1 MGINNFTYDKAGLAL
16 TQEFEGCR
24 LTAYQ
29 DQVGVWTIGYG
40 HTGAGV
46 VSGLTIT
53 QDEADALLSSDIAAS
68 SSFVNQ
74 VVTVPLKQ
82 NQFNAL
88 VDFAFNLGRAALGGS
103 TLLRLLNAGNF
114 DGAAGQFELWNH
126 AGGKVVAG
134 LTRRRVAEK
143 ALFQNGATSP
153 AMTAVSGSGTVGTSA
168 TNG

>member
-1 MGINNFTYDKAGLAL
+1 MGVNNFTYSNDGLAL
-16 TQEFEGCR
+16 TKQFEGCE

-53 QDEADALLSSDIAAS
+53 QDQAEALLISDIAGAA
-68 SSFVNQ
+68 SFVNR

-82 NQFNAL
+82 NQFDAL
-88 VDFAFNLGRAALGGS
+88 VDFAFNLGRANLGSS
-103 TLLRLLNAGNF
+103 TLLRELNASNF
-114 DGAAGQFELWNH
+114 DGAAAQFLVWNH

-134 LTRRRVAEK
+134 LTRRRQAEVAI
-143 ALFQNGATSP
+143 FQGQSAGGNSSNG
-153 AMTAVSGSGTVGTSA
+153 
-168 TNG
+168 

>member
-1 MGINNFTYDKAGLAL
+1 MGVNNFTYSKDGLAL

-24 LTAYQ
+24 LKAYQ

-40 HTGAGV
+40 HTGPGV
-46 VSGLTIT
+46 VDGLTIT
-53 QDEADALLSSDIAAS
+53 QEQADALLASDITAA

-82 NQFNAL
+82 NQFDAL

-103 TLLRLLNAGNF
+103 TLLKMLNVSNF
-114 DGAAGQFELWNH
+114 DGAAGQFLLWVH

-134 LTRRRVAEK
+134 LQRRRRAEQ
-143 ALFQNGATSP
+143 AMFNGQAGGET
-153 AMTAVSGSGTVGTSA
+153 G
-168 TNG
+168 NG